1 MQYKDSVMRKVS
13 VLLVDDEYDFGFIL
27 KQYLEMSGFEVY
39 WFQNP
44 LDVLEQKKVVQNCSV
59 AILDVMM
66 PDMDGFTL
74 AKKIREFVRLPFLF
88 LTAKNQQIDR
98 ILGLKLGADDYVSK
112 PCDPE
117 ELILRLNNILKR
129 ANTGD
134 TSTEYNLGNY
144 RFKPGL
150 LLLEHEKEQYQ
161 LTERESALLLLLV
174 QYNKKL
180 ITREIILNN
189 VWKSTDYFTGRSMD
203 VFISR
208 LRKYLQ
214 FDDRIRIQSIRGIG
228 FQVYF
233 PEN

>member
-1 MQYKDSVMRKVS
+1 MRKIS
-13 VLLVDDEYDFGFIL
+13 VLLVDDEHDFGFIL
-27 KQYLEMSGFEVY
+27 KQYLEMSGFDVH

-44 LDVLEQKKVVQNCSV
+44 LEALEHKKVVQNCSV

-66 PDMDGFTL
+66 PGMDGFTL
-74 AKKIREFVRLPFLF
+74 AKKIHEFAPLPFLF

-117 ELILRLNNILKR
+117 ELILRLYNILKR
-129 ANTGD
+129 TNAAD
-134 TSTEYNLGNY
+134 ASEEYHLGNY
-144 RFKPGL
+144 YFKPGL
-150 LLLEHEKEQYQ
+150 LLLEYGQEQFH
-161 LTERESALLLLLV
+161 LTERETALLLLLV
-174 QYNKKL
+174 QYNQKL
-180 ITREIILNN
+180 ITREIILDN
-189 VWKSTDYFTGRSMD
+189 VWKSADYFTGRSMD

-208 LRKYLQ
+208 LRKYFQ
-214 FDDRIRIQSIRGIG
+214 FDNRIRIQSIRGIG